1 MISFEYIL
9 EFFKNNSGALILLI
23 ALSVIVSIEIIVY
36 MQSMRY
42 VLLGILASGL
52 TFLGLGIIFY
62 GYTTSYLYSII
73 ILIVVIALLL
83 LGTFVILFIIFLIY
97 LFDSLMILQIYF
109 SASLYNAWTWT
120 ISVAVAII
128 MYFLIK
134 SAEKTLNK
142 KLFTLDSEIRKK
154 KREDSDVR
162 N

>member
-97 LFDSLMILQIYF
+97 FHFHPPLQPFHKIHC
-109 SASLYNAWTWT
+109 
-120 ISVAVAII
+120 
-128 MYFLIK
+128 
-134 SAEKTLNK
+134 
-142 KLFTLDSEIRKK
+142 
-154 KREDSDVR
+154 
-162 N
+162 